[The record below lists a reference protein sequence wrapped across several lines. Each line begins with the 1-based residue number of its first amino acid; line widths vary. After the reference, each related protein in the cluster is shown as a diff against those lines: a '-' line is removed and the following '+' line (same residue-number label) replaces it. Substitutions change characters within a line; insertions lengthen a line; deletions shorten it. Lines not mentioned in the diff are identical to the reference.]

1 MGEEAERPARPA
13 EATSPA
19 EAATSP
25 ARDPVSRGASSSSAG
40 KFEAAKSLKTKVSP
54 VQDLDQGV
62 GGRGVAGLGGQDRGI
77 AGQDRVQAAAD
88 QGRGILL
95 LQWLG
100 ALQVCQKRRRNSS
113 AMVN

>member
-1 MGEEAERPARPA
+1 MGRALRAQGQVRSGEV
-13 EATSPA
+13 TQ
-19 EAATSP
+19 
-25 ARDPVSRGASSSSAG
+25 DQGVAG
-40 KFEAAKSLKTKVSP
+40 
-54 VQDLDQGV
+54 QDLDQGV